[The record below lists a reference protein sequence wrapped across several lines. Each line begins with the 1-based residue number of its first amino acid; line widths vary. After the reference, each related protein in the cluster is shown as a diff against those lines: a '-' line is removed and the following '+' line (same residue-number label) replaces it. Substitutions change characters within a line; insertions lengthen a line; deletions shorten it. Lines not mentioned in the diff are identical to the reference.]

1 MSGVN
6 VEGMANLIAAILLAT
21 SMQGPADVE
30 ALTLSSDAVLHGRVV
45 GIRPRSPSGG
55 GLIFTEV
62 SVLPIDWWK
71 GPTSFA
77 PISVRLEGGQLG
89 DIGQTVAGTPVL
101 TPGDEVV
108 LFLHRLATGLY
119 NVERFG
125 MGKFSLKP
133 GTDGRLHAMRD
144 RRGIS
149 CAGCTANDDDLSFDE
164 LRERVSRTAGPM
176 AR

>member
-1 MSGVN
+1 
-6 VEGMANLIAAILLAT
+6 MAYLIAAILLAT
-21 SMQGPADVE
+21 TVQGPADVE
-30 ALTLSSDAVLHGRVV
+30 ALTLSSDAVLHGRVA
-45 GIRPRSPSGG
+45 GIRSRPASGG

-71 GPTSFA
+71 GPQSFA
-77 PISVRLEGGQLG
+77 PIAVRLEGGTIG
-89 DIGQTVAGTPVL
+89 DIGQTVAGTPTL

-133 GTDGRLHAMRD
+133 GTDGRLHATRD
-144 RRGIS
+144 RRGLS
-149 CAGCTANDDDLSFDE
+149 CAGCTANDDDLAFDE
-164 LRERVSRTAGPM
+164 LRERVRRTAGPT

>member
-1 MSGVN
+1 
-6 VEGMANLIAAILLAT
+6 MAHLIAAMLVAT
-21 SMQGPADVE
+21 SIQGPADVE

-45 GIRPRSPSGG
+45 GIRARPPSGG

-62 SVLPIDWWK
+62 SVLPIEWWK
-71 GPTSFA
+71 GPQGFA
-77 PISVRLEGGQLG
+77 PISVRLEGGTFG
-89 DIGQTVAGTPVL
+89 DIGQTVAGTPTL

-108 LFLHRLATGLY
+108 LFLRRIATGLY

-125 MGKFSLKP
+125 MGKFSLQP
-133 GTDGRLHAMRD
+133 GPDGRLHATRD

-149 CAGCTANDDDLSFDE
+149 CAGCTASDDDLAFDE
-164 LRERVSRTAGPM
+164 LRERVRRTAGPM